1 MSNKGCELL
10 FDYENDCWC
19 FIYGGEL
26 VIGISNEFVYETTQA
41 VVTVDEDDIY
51 TFITGEQAFRMLVG
65 EWLLSCVER
74 QGYDFATGAWLT
86 KMQKCAI
93 QNLAIE
99 EGE

>member
-1 MSNKGCELL
+1 MSNKGCEL
-10 FDYENDCWC
+10 DYDPVHNCWN
-19 FIYGGEL
+19 FTYGGEL
-26 VIGISNEFVYETTQA
+26 VICIGDEYVGKLA
-41 VVTVDEDDIY
+41 GVVVTRDENDVD
-51 TFITGEQAFRMLVG
+51 TFISSMQAFRMLVG

-93 QNLAIE
+93 QNVAIE